1 MRITS
6 MLAVSTLVL
15 AAGCSSPYGPRAYNT
30 YPAYTSP
37 TLSQSEMD
45 RALEASVGSQLNR
58 YGDLSAA
65 ASSIQVAAQDGTV
78 TLAGTVPSERDR
90 QMMEVITR
98 NTSGVV
104 GVNDQLQVAYPP
116 TGTYTSP
123 PQVYSPAQVYPPPPA
138 PVVSPPQ
145 VPVYPAGRNLA
156 VQATTEADRAI
167 AAGISERLRPD
178 ATITSLSPGVRI
190 TVTEGRAYVQ
200 GSVYNEEQRQTIIST
215 VRNTPGVVAVYD
227 ELTLRQ

>member
-30 YPAYTSP
+30 YPTYTSP

-45 RALEASVGSQLNR
+45 RALEASVRSQLNR

-116 TGTYTSP
+116 TGTYTT
-123 PQVYSPAQVYPPPPA
+123 PAQVYPPPPA
-138 PVVSPPQ
+138 QVVSPPQ